1 MSSLALEPGPCQ
13 PWVTADDVAAVCG
26 EEGSEGSNVA
36 AYDTVAQEA
45 SQILFELSG
54 RLYNGGCEQTVRP
67 CRDACSYWTA
77 GVYGYPLGTGWGD
90 SLGWGWGYGLGGWG
104 WGNGQRRC
112 GCGYLAQITLAGYP
126 VTQIIEV
133 KINGAALS
141 ASEYRLDEHR
151 YLTRLRDP
159 ATPDQPVFWPA
170 CQILDLEDTEPGTWS
185 VTYSFGIAP
194 PAAGK
199 AAAAQLAC
207 ALVNPTDCDLPKG
220 ASRVTRQGI
229 TIDRVSIVNW
239 LSSGESG
246 LPAVEAFLVSQ
257 PKLRRRPAIL
267 SPEATRFPRPIT

>member
-1 MSSLALEPGPCQ
+1 VSSVALEPGPCE

-26 EEGSEGSNVA
+26 EAGSEGSNAA

-67 CRDACSYWTA
+67 CRKPCPYWGLGAC
-77 GVYGYPLGTGWGD
+77 GYPLGLGFD
-90 SLGWGWGYGLGGWG
+90 SGLGWGWGYGLGGWG
-104 WGNGQRRC
+104 WGDETRRC
-112 GCGYLAQITLAGYP
+112 GCGYLAQVTLAGYP
-126 VTQIIEV
+126 VTEIVEV
-133 KINGAALS
+133 KIDGAAL
-141 ASEYRLDEHR
+141 AGSEYRLDEHR

-159 ATPDQPVFWPA
+159 AAREQPVFWPA
-170 CQILDLEDTEPGTWS
+170 CQILDLEDTELGTWS
-185 VTYSFGIAP
+185 VSYRFGVAP

-220 ASRVTRQGI
+220 ATRITRQGI
-229 TIDRVSIVNW
+229 TIDRLSIVAW

-267 SPEATRFPRPIT
+267 SPDMAQFPRPIT